1 MKILEKSG
9 GALTNFEV
17 LEFLRSRGAS
27 TETTRVFAPI
37 APSEFQVYDYLVQT
51 AACNQT
57 RDSID
62 NFLKKCE
69 KSDLAKAEK
78 INIINIRPTSA
89 VELDPI
95 IEQCENRMGE
105 EVIEELVEMIVE
117 ILQPPP
123 KKPGEE
129 DEETA
134 STMEEGAKTVA
145 SDDAMQTSSD

>member
-57 RDSID
+57 IDSID
-62 NFLKKCE
+62 NFLKRCE
-69 KSDLAKAEK
+69 KFDLAKAEK

-105 EVIEELVEMIVE
+105 EVVEELVEMIVE
-117 ILQPPP
+117 VLPPPP

-134 STMEEGAKTVA
+134 SPVEEGAKAVA
-145 SDDAMQTSSD
+145 SEDAMQTSPD